1 MKNSHRLPVRRDQ
14 GFTLIELMLVV
25 AIIGILAAVVIPA
38 YQNRLKKEKFAEVIA
53 ASVATKSAVEACV
66 QKLNATAGCD
76 GGANGI
82 PADAAGDPGGRVA
95 TVSTKN
101 GVITVVPQAKD
112 GILATDTYV
121 LTPTAGNPVQWSTS
135 GSGCIA
141 TVLCK

>member
-1 MKNSHRLPVRRDQ
+1 MKNTHRLPARMDR

-38 YQNRLKKEKFAEVIA
+38 YQNHLKKEKFAEVIA
-53 ASVATKSAVEACV
+53 ASVAAKSAVEACV
-66 QKLNATAGCD
+66 QKLNTGTGCD
-76 GGANGI
+76 GGTNGI
-82 PADAAGDPGGRVA
+82 PADATGNPGGLVA
-95 TVSTKN
+95 SVSTKN

-112 GILATDTYV
+112 GILATDTYM
-121 LTPTAGNPVQWSTS
+121 LTPTPGTPLQWSTS